1 MMDSAHA
8 NVASIATTVMTAAA
22 QAAKFGS
29 VLLPLG
35 LDSRKA
41 RCCRRRFR
49 RRRGGG
55 LFGRSGG
62 GGAFQHWRRRR
73 GPVLSD
79 RLVWFAGHLRHTI

>member
-8 NVASIATTVMTAAA
+8 SIATVMTAAA

-41 RCCRRRFR
+41 RCCCRRLC
-49 RRRGGG
+49 GG

-62 GGAFQHWRRRR
+62 GGGAFQHRRRR
-73 GPVLSD
+73 RPVLSD

>member
-1 MMDSAHA
+1 MMDRAHA
-8 NVASIATTVMTAAA
+8 NVAIVATVMTAAA

-41 RCCRRRFR
+41 RCCCRRRCCC
-49 RRRGGG
+49 G

-62 GGAFQHWRRRR
+62 GGGAFQHRRRPR
-73 GPVLSD
+73 RPVLSD